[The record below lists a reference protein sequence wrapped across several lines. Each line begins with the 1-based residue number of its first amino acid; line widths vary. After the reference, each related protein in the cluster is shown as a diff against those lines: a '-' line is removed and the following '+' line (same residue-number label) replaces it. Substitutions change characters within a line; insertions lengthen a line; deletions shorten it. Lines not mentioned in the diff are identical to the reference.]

1 MRYRIEGDNLPV
13 VICTLSQGERMLTE
27 KGAMSWMTPNMQMET
42 SMEGG
47 LGKAF
52 GRAFSGE
59 SMFMN
64 YYTCTAGEGLIAF
77 SSCMPGRIL
86 PMSIAPGA
94 GIVVQKSAFLAAEA
108 GVELSTFFARKLSPA
123 FSVGKVLSCR
133 SCPVTGWLS
142 WRSTA
147 MWWNMTWLRASPC

>member
-52 GRAFSGE
+52 GG
-59 SMFMN
+59 
-64 YYTCTAGEGLIAF
+64 
-77 SSCMPGRIL
+77 P
-86 PMSIAPGA
+86 
-94 GIVVQKSAFLAAEA
+94 
-108 GVELSTFFARKLSPA
+108 
-123 FSVGKVLSCR
+123 SVG
-133 SCPVTGWLS
+133 
-142 WRSTA
+142 
-147 MWWNMTWLRASPC
+147 NPCL